1 MATRFSGEDIN
12 RQVRAFL
19 ARAGA
24 LLRRQYDAGFRR
36 WLAIGV
42 WIVFALASI
51 VAIDLL
57 AGTPRPDEIRSIANM
72 PRATTVFDVADQ
84 PIFTIY
90 QERRI
95 EVPLSEISPHVVQAV
110 IAIEDQRFYR
120 HAGIDLW
127 RIGGAMLANLRSG
140 ERAQGG
146 STITQ
151 QLARKSF
158 LTDEKTIRR
167 KLKEM
172 FLAVRIERQFSK
184 DEILEMY
191 LNKIYFGDGYYGIEA
206 AARGYFA
213 KSAKTLGLDEAAL
226 LAGIIQAPSAY
237 APTEHPDRAIARRAV
252 VLRQMVD
259 AGFIGEAELPAL
271 QAAKLTLKNGFG
283 NEQFGQY
290 FKNHLTRVLIDQ
302 FGWEAVSKGGLRVY
316 STIDAKMQRAAEEA
330 LAEGLNAAEK
340 QRGYRHLKKGD
351 PRAMADGKAPEY
363 LQGALVSLDPGT
375 GEVRALVG
383 GRDFEESQF
392 NRATQAKRQA
402 GSAFKPFVYAAA
414 IDMGYT
420 PATVLTGLDDPMLTP
435 EGAWVPEDEHLESDA
450 MTVRTALRTSSN
462 RAAVQV
468 LRAVGISR
476 AVSYAERLGIEAPPV
491 PSLVLGSGE
500 VTPLAMTAAY
510 GVFASGGTLNEPVFV
525 RRVED
530 AEGNEIHRHVAA
542 PQRAVSEQT
551 AFLMAQMLSDVVN
564 SGTGYRIRQVGF
576 RPQAAGKTG
585 TTNDYRDAWFVGFTP
600 ALVTGV
606 WIGFDQPKSIISNG
620 YAGELAA
627 PIWGRYMREA
637 TGNKDT
643 GWLKRPSGIVAVEV
657 CRVTGARP
665 TDGCRH
671 VLTVDRDGET
681 TERSMVGVEY
691 FRRGTEPDELCPV
704 HETPS
709 FLDRMRTW
717 VGAGPD
723 RPAIPES
730 SAIAVGALPPPPPP
744 ADDTAKTE
752 PEKKRGF
759 WSKFKSIFTGGD
771 KDDKDE
777 KKDPKGKGAGS

>member
-1 MATRFSGEDIN
+1 MAIRFSGDDIT
-12 RQVRAFL
+12 RRARAL
-19 ARAGA
+19 AVRAGA
-24 LLRRQYDAGFRR
+24 LLRQQYDAGYRR

-42 WIVFALASI
+42 WIVFAVASI

-57 AGTPRPDEIRSIANM
+57 AGTPRPHEIRSLANM
-72 PRATTVFDVADQ
+72 PRATTVYDVNDQ

-95 EVPLSEISPHVVQAV
+95 EVPLSEVSPNVVQAV

-120 HAGIDLW
+120 HSGIDVW
-127 RIGGAMLANLRSG
+127 RIGGALMANLRSG
-140 ERAQGG
+140 DRSQGG

-158 LTDEKTIRR
+158 LTDDKTFRR

-213 KSAKTLGLDEAAL
+213 KPAKALTIEEAAL
-226 LAGIIQAPSAY
+226 LAGVIQAPSAY
-237 APTEHPDRAIARRAV
+237 APTEHPDRAMARRGV
-252 VLRQMVD
+252 VLKQMAE
-259 AGFIGEAELPAL
+259 AGFVKADDVPAL
-271 QAAKLTLKNGFG
+271 QATKLALKNGFG

-290 FKNHLTRVLIDQ
+290 FKNHLTRVLIDE
-302 FGWEAVSKGGLRVY
+302 FGWDAVSKGGLRVY
-316 STIDAKMQRAAEEA
+316 STIDPAMQKAAEQA
-330 LAEGLNAAEK
+330 LADGLAAAEK
-340 QRGYRHLKKGD
+340 QRGYRHVKRGD
-351 PRAMADGKAPEY
+351 PRATPDGQAPEY

-383 GRDFEESQF
+383 GRDFNESQF

-414 IDMGYT
+414 IEMGYT
-420 PATVLTGLDDPMLTP
+420 PATLLTGLDDPMFTP
-435 EGAWVPEDEHLESDA
+435 EGAWVPEDEHLATDA

-468 LRAVGISR
+468 LRAVGIPR
-476 AVSYAERLGIEAPPV
+476 AVTYAERLGVDAPPV
-491 PSLVLGSGE
+491 PSLVLGSGD
-500 VTPLAMTAAY
+500 VTLLAMTAAY
-510 GVFASGGTLNEPVFV
+510 GVFASAGMLHEPIFV
-525 RRVED
+525 RRIED
-530 AEGNEIHRHVAA
+530 AEGHEIHRQSIT
-542 PQRAVSEQT
+542 PRRAVSEQT

-600 ALVTGV
+600 TLVTGV
-606 WIGFDQPKSIISNG
+606 WVGFDQPKPIVTNG
-620 YAGELAA
+620 YAGELVA
-627 PIWGRYMREA
+627 PIWGRYMRAA
-637 TGNKDT
+637 TGNKDS
-643 GWLKRPSGIVAVEV
+643 GWLKRPEGIVAVEV

-671 VLTVDRDGET
+671 VLTVNADGDM

-691 FRRGTEPDELCPV
+691 FRRGTEPDEYCAA
-704 HETPS
+704 HENPS
-709 FLDRMRTW
+709 FFDRLRSI

-730 SAIAVGALPPPPPP
+730 SAVAVGALPPAPSPP
-744 ADDTAKTE
+744 AAEAGKD
-752 PEKKRGF
+752 EKDKKPGF
-759 WSKFKSIFTGGD
+759 WSRFKGIFTG
-771 KDDKDE
+771 KDDK
-777 KKDPKGKGAGS
+777 KPATSKGRGGGG